1 MYDAFQY
8 TIDNAGLDKED
19 IYPYKGKVSRVNNGV
34 SIVINYYNNYVLQQG
49 QCNYNDKGKGAA
61 AAGIVQ
67 IPSGSEEHL
76 QLALAT
82 AGPVSVAIDASSN
95 AFRV

>member
-34 SIVINYYNNYVLQQG
+34 SIVINYYNMFYSKVSVIIMI
-49 QCNYNDKGKGAA
+49 KGKEQQPQG
-61 AAGIVQ
+61 
-67 IPSGSEEHL
+67 
-76 QLALAT
+76 
-82 AGPVSVAIDASSN
+82 
-95 AFRV
+95 